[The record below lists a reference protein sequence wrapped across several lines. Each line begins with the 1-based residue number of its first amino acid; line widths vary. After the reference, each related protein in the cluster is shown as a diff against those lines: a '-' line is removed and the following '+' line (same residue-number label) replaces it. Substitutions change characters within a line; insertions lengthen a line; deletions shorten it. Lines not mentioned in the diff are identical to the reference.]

1 MAEPAVKTE
10 SAAVKAEPAAAVKHD
25 AGAEAAK
32 GGAGLPALDGAMFF
46 RRLQNLYRLWKE
58 NKQSA
63 GWADV
68 DAFCVLAG
76 RAQQDESAYRKSA
89 VLQIYLLGFL
99 EFPETL
105 MVFTPQKLFVLTSGK
120 KCKFSVRVR
129 LIAFCALG

>member
-1 MAEPAVKTE
+1 MRSMAV
-10 SAAVKAEPAAAVKHD
+10 
-25 AGAEAAK
+25 
-32 GGAGLPALDGAMFF
+32 
-46 RRLQNLYRLWKE
+46 QE

-63 GWADV
+63 GWGDA

-105 MVFTPQKLFVLTSGK
+105 MVFTPQKLYVLTSGK
-120 KCKFSVRVR
+120 KCTILSCAIARWIFS
-129 LIAFCALG
+129 